1 MIKPT
6 CPKCGSSLFAV
17 SEFAPQNSNY
27 KLFAVHC
34 KSCGAVVGVLP
45 FQDIPALIYTL
56 AEKLKVNLD
65 D

>member
-6 CPKCGSSLFAV
+6 CPKCGTSVFAV

-27 KLFAVHC
+27 KLYAVHC

-45 FQDIPALIYTL
+45 YQYVPDLIYRL
-56 AEKLKVNLD
+56 AKKLNISLD